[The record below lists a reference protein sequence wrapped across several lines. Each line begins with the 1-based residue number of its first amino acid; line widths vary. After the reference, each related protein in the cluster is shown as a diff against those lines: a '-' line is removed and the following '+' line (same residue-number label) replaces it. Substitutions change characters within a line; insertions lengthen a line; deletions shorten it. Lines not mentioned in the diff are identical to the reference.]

1 MSNDKL
7 GQQLLNAACGGR
19 LETVQ
24 QCIWQGANV
33 NWKNHAT
40 WTPLHWASLEGH
52 LNVVKLLVSHGADLH
67 MTTNDGYTSL
77 HWASYYGHLSVVQQ
91 LVVLGADIHATNND
105 GKTPLHFASQYGRL
119 SVVQWLLDAGADKKR
134 TTMDGR
140 TARDL
145 AESSGESAIV
155 TTLDKRETVIQT
167 AHANKS
173 TKTKDGRTAPTEAT
187 GETSPSPTLQPT
199 PPSSPP
205 KAASNPQIPAT
216 STEVATWGQ
225 GPPREVSVAEVQQ
238 WTDNFS
244 PARKIGEGAFG
255 DVFEGQCQSIPVAVK
270 RLKPTLRL
278 QGDEETDRAVLSTI
292 RREIYVLSKFHHPHI
307 IRLLGF
313 TSVASVAQELCLV
326 YELGSLGSMDQS
338 LVDDARAS
346 DLTWKVRVRI
356 AAAVARAINYLHCHD
371 EKSPTF
377 HRDIKSA
384 NIVLF
389 HGFVPKLIDCG
400 LSKFIPDPATTHHL
414 GSIMSTKGMALGTP
428 GYMCPTYIRKL
439 QYDAKS
445 EIYSFGIV
453 LLELLTG
460 RLMSSRR
467 DGQDLYD
474 EYIEDMTPIGPDLD
488 ARAGPWSVECA
499 QRLEA
504 LARECLAPYKTR
516 VSSMLTV
523 LRRLVELEK
532 TYCAATPE
540 EIRMT
545 QLVEDLQRQVD
556 ALRSSPKQPAEIL
569 RMCNI
574 CFDQSANGLGCG
586 AGDVLH
592 FICADCAP
600 HEVQRILNEIEAEAT
615 QLARHRAQGGRIQ
628 CVMPG
633 CDAVYSEQALAKVLP
648 DAIFGHY
655 RAAQDAVVEQ
665 RQYTYHQERFQLEL
679 EAARAEFKR
688 SNDLARTR
696 QDAAATA
703 EFMRRQFPNAV
714 QCPRCGAGPVIPENC
729 YNLKTHHGESTS
741 GGELFNASIGG
752 NLKSVRK
759 LIQQGANASWVN
771 QQGRQ
776 TPLHAASGCGHFQ
789 VVQELVEGWTPLH
802 FAALK
807 GHLAIVKELAVQ
819 GANIHATTNDG
830 QTSIYI
836 ASIEGHLEVVKE
848 FVSRGVDIHTV
859 DKLGWTPLHCASTK
873 GDLKVV
879 KELAINGAD
888 IHATARNGFTPLH
901 VASRQGHLD
910 VVQWLIHAGIDT
922 KRICKD
928 EHTAST
934 VAGGTSKAAI
944 VAALDKHVHVGWTE
958 LHSAAFRGYLEDVK
972 TLVTNGADIHA
983 SGDDG
988 NTPLHIASKE
998 GHLNIVQW
1006 LLVEGADT
1014 TRTTKDG
1021 HTARDSA
1028 QRKSILIAYSEHEA
1042 KLTDRGIASF
1052 CAGVYE
1058 SAVADANQAVASTE
1072 RKDISAFAWLGE
1084 AFLRRDQYDFALAA
1098 FQEGLQVNPEDVDCM
1113 VGINDTNDCVDVTKA
1128 FGVPD
1133 MWAVLAKDPFTRDLL
1148 RAPKFKA
1155 LIQTVRD
1162 KPSQYLQHKA
1172 ELANVLAILETHR
1185 QSTRPLTP
1193 VPIFPP
1199 LSLSLKAASN
1209 HLVHGS
1215 AAEVAGE
1222 AIRIALVDRLT
1233 TNKGGRTSRVMAGAG
1248 D

>member
-1 MSNDKL
+1 MVTDRAISNFCAGDVMSAVAVANQITSGKSVFAWL
-7 GQQLLNAACGGR
+7 GEALLCRDQYEFALSAFQEG
-19 LETVQ
+19 LQ
-24 QCIWQGANV
+24 V
-33 NWKNHAT
+33 N
-40 WTPLHWASLEGH
+40 PDE
-52 LNVVKLLVSHGADLH
+52 VDCLVGIID
-67 MTTNDGYTSL
+67 TNDSITVANAFRVADM
-77 HWASYYGHLSVVQQ
+77 WAVLAKDPNMRELLRAPKFKALIQVV
-91 LVVLGADIHATNND
+91 
-105 GKTPLHFASQYGRL
+105 R
-119 SVVQWLLDAGADKKR
+119 
-134 TTMDGR
+134 
-140 TARDL
+140 
-145 AESSGESAIV
+145 
-155 TTLDKRETVIQT
+155 
-167 AHANKS
+167 
-173 TKTKDGRTAPTEAT
+173 
-187 GETSPSPTLQPT
+187 
-199 PPSSPP
+199 
-205 KAASNPQIPAT
+205 
-216 STEVATWGQ
+216 
-225 GPPREVSVAEVQQ
+225 PPREVSVAEVQQ

-326 YELGSLGSMDQS
+326 YELGPLGSMDQS

-414 GSIMSTKGMALGTP
+414 GSIMNTKGMALGTP

-467 DGQDLYD
+467 DDQDLYD

-556 ALRSSPKQPAEIL
+556 ALRCSPKQPAEIL

-600 HEVQRILNEIEAEAT
+600 QEVQRILNEIEAEAT

-628 CVMPG
+628 CVVPG

-655 RAAQDAVVEQ
+655 RAAQDAVMEQ

-729 YNLKTHHGESTS
+729 YNLQTHHGESTS
-741 GGELFNASIGG
+741 GGGRISNACPSCQFFTPER
-752 NLKSVRK
+752 SVW
-759 LIQQGANASWVN
+759 ANW
-771 QQGRQ
+771 
-776 TPLHAASGCGHFQ
+776 
-789 VVQELVEGWTPLH
+789 
-802 FAALK
+802 
-807 GHLAIVKELAVQ
+807 
-819 GANIHATTNDG
+819 DG
-830 QTSIYI
+830 QM
-836 ASIEGHLEVVKE
+836 
-848 FVSRGVDIHTV
+848 R
-859 DKLGWTPLHCASTK
+859 
-873 GDLKVV
+873 
-879 KELAINGAD
+879 
-888 IHATARNGFTPLH
+888 
-901 VASRQGHLD
+901 
-910 VVQWLIHAGIDT
+910 
-922 KRICKD
+922 
-928 EHTAST
+928 
-934 VAGGTSKAAI
+934 
-944 VAALDKHVHVGWTE
+944 
-958 LHSAAFRGYLEDVK
+958 
-972 TLVTNGADIHA
+972 
-983 SGDDG
+983 
-988 NTPLHIASKE
+988 
-998 GHLNIVQW
+998 
-1006 LLVEGADT
+1006 
-1014 TRTTKDG
+1014 
-1021 HTARDSA
+1021 
-1028 QRKSILIAYSEHEA
+1028 
-1042 KLTDRGIASF
+1042 
-1052 CAGVYE
+1052 
-1058 SAVADANQAVASTE
+1058 
-1072 RKDISAFAWLGE
+1072 
-1084 AFLRRDQYDFALAA
+1084 
-1098 FQEGLQVNPEDVDCM
+1098 
-1113 VGINDTNDCVDVTKA
+1113 
-1128 FGVPD
+1128 
-1133 MWAVLAKDPFTRDLL
+1133 
-1148 RAPKFKA
+1148 
-1155 LIQTVRD
+1155 
-1162 KPSQYLQHKA
+1162 
-1172 ELANVLAILETHR
+1172 
-1185 QSTRPLTP
+1185 
-1193 VPIFPP
+1193 
-1199 LSLSLKAASN
+1199 
-1209 HLVHGS
+1209 
-1215 AAEVAGE
+1215 
-1222 AIRIALVDRLT
+1222 
-1233 TNKGGRTSRVMAGAG
+1233 
-1248 D
+1248 

>member
-1 MSNDKL
+1 MVTDRAISNFCAGDVISAVAVANQITSGKSVFAWLGEALLCRDQYDFALSAFQEGLQVNPDDVDCLVGIIDTNDSITVANAFRVADMWAVLAKDPNMRELLRAPKFKALIQVVRDKPS
-7 GQQLLNAACGGR
+7 QY
-19 LETVQ
+19 
-24 QCIWQGANV
+24 
-33 NWKNHAT
+33 KH
-40 WTPLHWASLEGH
+40 HS
-52 LNVVKLLVSHGADLH
+52 ADL
-67 MTTNDGYTSL
+67 
-77 HWASYYGHLSVVQQ
+77 
-91 LVVLGADIHATNND
+91 
-105 GKTPLHFASQYGRL
+105 
-119 SVVQWLLDAGADKKR
+119 
-134 TTMDGR
+134 
-140 TARDL
+140 
-145 AESSGESAIV
+145 AI
-155 TTLDKRETVIQT
+155 
-167 AHANKS
+167 
-173 TKTKDGRTAPTEAT
+173 DGRTAPTEAT
-187 GETSPSPTLQPT
+187 GETSPSLTLQPT

-326 YELGSLGSMDQS
+326 YELGPLGSMDQS

-600 HEVQRILNEIEAEAT
+600 QEVQRILNEIEAEAT

-741 GGELFNASIGG
+741 GGGRISNACPSCQFFTPER
-752 NLKSVRK
+752 SVW
-759 LIQQGANASWVN
+759 ANW
-771 QQGRQ
+771 
-776 TPLHAASGCGHFQ
+776 
-789 VVQELVEGWTPLH
+789 
-802 FAALK
+802 
-807 GHLAIVKELAVQ
+807 
-819 GANIHATTNDG
+819 DG
-830 QTSIYI
+830 QM
-836 ASIEGHLEVVKE
+836 
-848 FVSRGVDIHTV
+848 R
-859 DKLGWTPLHCASTK
+859 
-873 GDLKVV
+873 
-879 KELAINGAD
+879 
-888 IHATARNGFTPLH
+888 
-901 VASRQGHLD
+901 
-910 VVQWLIHAGIDT
+910 
-922 KRICKD
+922 
-928 EHTAST
+928 
-934 VAGGTSKAAI
+934 
-944 VAALDKHVHVGWTE
+944 
-958 LHSAAFRGYLEDVK
+958 
-972 TLVTNGADIHA
+972 
-983 SGDDG
+983 
-988 NTPLHIASKE
+988 
-998 GHLNIVQW
+998 
-1006 LLVEGADT
+1006 
-1014 TRTTKDG
+1014 
-1021 HTARDSA
+1021 
-1028 QRKSILIAYSEHEA
+1028 
-1042 KLTDRGIASF
+1042 
-1052 CAGVYE
+1052 
-1058 SAVADANQAVASTE
+1058 
-1072 RKDISAFAWLGE
+1072 
-1084 AFLRRDQYDFALAA
+1084 
-1098 FQEGLQVNPEDVDCM
+1098 
-1113 VGINDTNDCVDVTKA
+1113 
-1128 FGVPD
+1128 
-1133 MWAVLAKDPFTRDLL
+1133 
-1148 RAPKFKA
+1148 
-1155 LIQTVRD
+1155 
-1162 KPSQYLQHKA
+1162 
-1172 ELANVLAILETHR
+1172 
-1185 QSTRPLTP
+1185 
-1193 VPIFPP
+1193 
-1199 LSLSLKAASN
+1199 
-1209 HLVHGS
+1209 
-1215 AAEVAGE
+1215 
-1222 AIRIALVDRLT
+1222 
-1233 TNKGGRTSRVMAGAG
+1233 
-1248 D
+1248 